1 MIMITSCNKRI
12 LDYLYKDMVSPYPL
26 SFMLILHTFTVPKS
40 WTTCMVFFCL
50 AQDAIPDLNVGV
62 HQFGIVEQEVAS
74 PQQPDGLNTS
84 MQNKSFRFVQFWT
97 TPPFPVRTCL
107 SFLFVVEIGL
117 DEIHGQFDPNI
128 YWGYDGFNEDYG
140 GEIPALIHGQD
151 TFQMIPDLNEVP
163 QGWICLNLIN
173 MHL

>member
-1 MIMITSCNKRI
+1 M
-12 LDYLYKDMVSPYPL
+12 
-26 SFMLILHTFTVPKS
+26 
-40 WTTCMVFFCL
+40 
-50 AQDAIPDLNVGV
+50 
-62 HQFGIVEQEVAS
+62 
-74 PQQPDGLNTS
+74 
-84 MQNKSFRFVQFWT
+84 
-97 TPPFPVRTCL
+97 

-163 QGWICLNLIN
+163 QVWICLNLIN
-173 MHL
+173 MHLYKKNIAIV